1 VNPDSPPI
9 ALTGWGLVTPL
20 GRSTGETWQALFDS
34 RAITDHSP
42 AALPREEGV
51 DRLCQLSSHA
61 AREAMGMAGWDDAS
75 AAALVL
81 GTSKGPVETWLPTR
95 LDPRRE
101 PNGSAAGHLAYSVG
115 QPPHASA
122 GYPGD
127 FGISTT
133 ATRVAEN
140 LGLTAGPRYVLSAA
154 CASGLYALVR
164 AAMLLDSGE
173 VERAL
178 VLAVESSL
186 HPLFRGC
193 FQRLGVLPPAG
204 VGCRPF
210 DRQRA
215 GFLMSEAAAAVCLE
229 RAGPDHPRVYLDR
242 FAVGGA
248 AGHLTSGDSDGAAL
262 RYLLG
267 RVIDGRAV
275 DLVHAHATAT
285 VAHDP
290 LELAAIE
297 ETVAGDYPPAVYS
310 HKGALGH
317 SLGAA
322 GLVSIVLNCL
332 AHTQGRVPPNVN
344 TTDPL
349 PTSRVRL
356 SRKAVA
362 RPLRRS
368 LATASGFGGPTAV
381 VSLVS
386 F

>member
-1 VNPDSPPI
+1 MNADLPPI

-20 GRSTGETWQALFDS
+20 GRSTAETWRSLLDS

-42 AALPREEGV
+42 AALPREQGS
-51 DRLCQLSSHA
+51 DRLCQLSVHA
-61 AREAMGMAGWDDAS
+61 ARAAMAMADWDDAS
-75 AAALVL
+75 RAALVL
-81 GTSKGPVETWLPTR
+81 GTSKGPVETWLSP
-95 LDPRRE
+95 P
-101 PNGSAAGHLAYSVG
+101 PGIAQIAHVSPAGHLRDFGVG
-115 QPPHASA
+115 Q
-122 GYPGD
+122 
-127 FGISTT
+127 T
-133 ATRVAEN
+133 ATRVADE
-140 LGLTAGPRYVLSAA
+140 LRMAAGPRFVLSAA

-164 AAMLLDSGE
+164 AAMLLYSGE
-173 VERAL
+173 AERAL
-178 VLAVESSL
+178 VIAVESSL

-193 FQRLGVLPPAG
+193 FQRLGVLPDPG

-210 DRQRA
+210 DSQRA
-215 GFLMSEAAAAVCLE
+215 GFLMSESAAAVCLE
-229 RAGPDHPRVYLDR
+229 RVRPDHPGVRLDR

-248 AGHLTSGDSDGAAL
+248 AGHLTSGDRDGAAL
-262 RYLLG
+262 RYLLN

-285 VAHDP
+285 IAHDP

-297 ETVAGDYPPAVYS
+297 ETVIGGDRPPVVYS

-322 GLVSIVLNCL
+322 GLLSIVLNCV
-332 AHTQGRVPPNVN
+332 AHTEGRVPPNVN

-349 PTSRVRL
+349 PTSRVHL
-356 SRKAVA
+356 SPDAVS
-362 RPLRRS
+362 RPIRRS

-386 F
+386 L